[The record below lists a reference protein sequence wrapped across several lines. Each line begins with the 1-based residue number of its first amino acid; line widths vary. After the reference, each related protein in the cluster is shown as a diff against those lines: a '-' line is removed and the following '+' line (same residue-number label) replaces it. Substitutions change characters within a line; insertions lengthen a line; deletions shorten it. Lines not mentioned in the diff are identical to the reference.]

1 MNVNL
6 INAYMAKNNM
16 SKEQLAKQCG
26 MSLSTLYNILKN
38 KHNTGMKYIVKMA
51 QVMNVS
57 VDALLKEKR

>member
-1 MNVNL
+1 
-6 INAYMAKNNM
+6 M